1 VKVWVQRYFGDIPRG
16 PTVPPRPT
24 PPRVNLPQDTALV
37 LEDRVQLPRAYYTWP
52 TVRYFHADDAALDV
66 LAYVLAGDKN
76 SRLYKRLVYDLQIA
90 QDVSAWQNSARLDG
104 YFRIEVTPRLGQ
116 DPSQVMRIVDEEVNR
131 LIRDGIGPRE
141 LARAQNTFRV
151 RFLDDLASVLGK
163 ASQLSS
169 YNYLVGTPD
178 YVQEDAARYNRVTMA
193 DVQRVAKS
201 YLGMPKVILTVVP
214 EGKTNL
220 MVKWKPTP

>member
-1 VKVWVQRYFGDIPRG
+1 VQRYFGGIPRG

-24 PPRVNLPQDTALV
+24 PQRVVLPRDTALV
-37 LEDRVQLPRAYYTWP
+37 LEDRVQIPRAYYTWP

-76 SRLYKRLVYDLQIA
+76 SRLYKRLVYDEQIA
-90 QDVSAWQNSARLDG
+90 QDVSARQNSARLDG
-104 YFRIEVTPRLGQ
+104 FFRIEVTPRPGQ
-116 DPSQVMRIVDEEVNR
+116 DPSKVMRIVDEELGR
-131 LIRDGIGPRE
+131 LTTGGIGPRE

-151 RFLDDLASVLGK
+151 QFLDDLASVLGK

-178 YVQEDAARYNRVTMA
+178 YVQEDAGRYDRVTIA

-201 YLGMPKVILTVVP
+201 YLEMPKVILTVVP
-214 EGKTNL
+214 EGRTDL
-220 MVKWKPTP
+220 MVKWKATP